1 MAKKYIDIIVKHLA
15 MLARQD
21 ADIDMQRILYHY
33 EFITKESQIEFVHD
47 ALEYLSDNASGLIND
62 FASQPKA
69 IREENARNIKQLN
82 DDVLPLLDGIITR
95 FCPQFHAIY
104 QCIADLSDRSKQ
116 YTDLFNAS
124 TRQLDLNSQETI
136 DDISNDLS
144 SFEENLTDSD
154 EGTLSSLQNS
164 ISNISSILLDYV
176 SSIEESLNSV
186 LLAQKTELE
195 GKIDDLILTAKKYA
209 YVYIKLLVE
218 EAIAG
223 LKGIDDSTIDSA
235 FV

>member
-1 MAKKYIDIIVKHLA
+1 MTKKYIDIIVKHLA

-21 ADIDMQRILYHY
+21 ADIDLQRILYHY
-33 EFITKESQIEFVHD
+33 GFITKEIQIEFVHD
-47 ALEYLSDNASGLIND
+47 ALEYLSDNVSGLIND

-95 FCPQFHAIY
+95 FCPQLHAIY

-124 TRQLDLNSQETI
+124 ARQLDLNTQETI
-136 DDISNDLS
+136 DDISDDLS
-144 SFEENLTDSD
+144 SFEEDLTDSD
-154 EGTLSSLQNS
+154 EGTLSSLQSS
-164 ISNISSILLDYV
+164 ISNISSILSSYVDDINKYLD
-176 SSIEESLNSV
+176 SV
-186 LLAQKTELE
+186 LSAQTTKLESKINELV
-195 GKIDDLILTAKKYA
+195 LMAKKYA

>member
-1 MAKKYIDIIVKHLA
+1 MTKKYIDIIVKHLA

-21 ADIDMQRILYHY
+21 ADIDLQRILYHY
-33 EFITKESQIEFVHD
+33 GFITKESQIEFVHD

-104 QCIADLSDRSKQ
+104 QCIVDLSDRSKQ

-124 TRQLDLNSQETI
+124 ARQLDLNTQETI
-136 DDISNDLS
+136 EEAASDLS
-144 SFEENLTDSD
+144 SFKEELTDND
-154 EGTLSSLQNS
+154 EGTLSSIQSS
-164 ISNISSILLDYV
+164 ISNISSILLNYV
-176 SSIEESLNSV
+176 SSIESTLDSV
-186 LLAQKTELE
+186 LSGQTTKLE
-195 GKIDDLILTAKKYA
+195 NEIDKLILMAKKYA
-209 YVYIKLLVE
+209 YVYIKLLVK
-218 EAIAG
+218 EAIDG

>member
-1 MAKKYIDIIVKHLA
+1 MTKKYIDIIVKHLA

-21 ADIDMQRILYHY
+21 ADIDLQRILYHY
-33 EFITKESQIEFVHD
+33 GFITKESQIEFVHD

-104 QCIADLSDRSKQ
+104 QCIVDLSDRSKQ

-124 TRQLDLNSQETI
+124 ARQLDLNTQETI
-136 DDISNDLS
+136 EEAASDLS
-144 SFEENLTDSD
+144 SFKEELTDND
-154 EGTLSSLQNS
+154 EGTLSSIQSS
-164 ISNISSILLDYV
+164 ISNISSILSNYV
-176 SSIEESLNSV
+176 SSIKSTLDSV
-186 LLAQKTELE
+186 LSGQTTKLE
-195 GKIDDLILTAKKYA
+195 NEIDKLILMAKKYA
-209 YVYIKLLVE
+209 YVYIKLLVK
-218 EAIAG
+218 EAIDG